1 MQLDKLDMSDP
12 ATVIAVVAIG
22 VLGLGMCV
30 QLVFLFATLLKSDS
44 SGVRKSGRARRVST
58 RLDGHITPTKP
69 KKTTGK
75 TPKSSKTPKAAT
87 NATDLTSPTRRS
99 ARTKTPA
106 KNAWSA

>member
-12 ATVIAVVAIG
+12 ATVIAVLAIG
-22 VLGLGMCV
+22 LPGLGLCV
-30 QLVFLFATLLKSDS
+30 QLVLLFATLPQSDS
-44 SGVRKSGRARRVST
+44 SGARKSGRARRVST
-58 RLDGHITPTKP
+58 RLDGHVTPTKP